1 MVSVLLSVAFSLAL
15 SSVSSADT
23 HDVYAS
29 TGHFSSYLRNT
40 TTSVQCAYIPVS
52 DLRDVLGVNQ
62 WPIQLGGVLLAFA
75 STHHRVTPV
84 VRTGHSVTL
93 IM

>member
-1 MVSVLLSVAFSLAL
+1 MCF
-15 SSVSSADT
+15 ADA

-52 DLRDVLGVNQ
+52 DLRDVLEVNQ

-75 STHHRVTPV
+75 STHDHRVTPV